1 MNIFVH
7 FLAPARFRGDQDR
20 YLAAFSKPYS
30 VLAPDEQYITNF
42 YNFFLYNHLGL
53 LGSVL
58 LTNILLLIYID
69 RFLLDKVKLFRIEEI
84 ILLNAAFIFLS
95 FMNKEIVAIFLLTY
109 LVFSKHKIF
118 FKVFVLSIYPYV
130 SGRLYWFIFLIMF
143 VFNKILSFT
152 NKYTIILATIT
163 MILIGNIIFNI
174 LFDYFLLEQRTMTL
188 ESLWYHNPRP
198 INTEIVWYE
207 MFNNAHI
214 NSIANYLYAI
224 LTVMVFPFIYF
235 TEFKMHLIL
244 FYLMIYYTIYYYFF
258 IKHDFCKYSEQN
270 IVILFP
276 TFIFTLL
283 IFEPDLGSFARH
295 LAPIFI
301 ILAIDQSRRFER

>member
-143 VFNKILSFT
+143 VFNK
-152 NKYTIILATIT
+152 
-163 MILIGNIIFNI
+163 
-174 LFDYFLLEQRTMTL
+174 
-188 ESLWYHNPRP
+188 
-198 INTEIVWYE
+198 
-207 MFNNAHI
+207 
-214 NSIANYLYAI
+214 
-224 LTVMVFPFIYF
+224 
-235 TEFKMHLIL
+235 
-244 FYLMIYYTIYYYFF
+244 MIY
-258 IKHDFCKYSEQN
+258 N
-270 IVILFP
+270 R
-276 TFIFTLL
+276 IFV
-283 IFEPDLGSFARH
+283 
-295 LAPIFI
+295 
-301 ILAIDQSRRFER
+301 

>member
-7 FLAPARFRGDQDR
+7 FLAPARFRSDQDR
-20 YLAAFSKPYS
+20 YLAAFSKPDS

-69 RFLLDKVKLFRIEEI
+69 RFLLDKVKSFRIEEI
-84 ILLNAAFIFLS
+84 ILLNAAFVFLS
-95 FMNKEIVAIFLLTY
+95 FMNKEIVAIFLLIY

-118 FKVFVLSIYPYV
+118 FKVFVLSIYSYV

-143 VFNKILSFT
+143 VFNKICSFT

-174 LFDYFLLEQRTMTL
+174 LFDHFLLEQRARTI
-188 ESLWYHNPRP
+188 ESLWYQTLRP

-207 MFNNAHI
+207 MFNNAYI

-235 TEFKMHLIL
+235 TEFKIHLIL